1 MKDNGTCKHLLQEPK
16 LTLTRCIDILLD
28 ICRSSKATALQLQ
41 AICPQEDLKFVWVES

>member
-16 LTLTRCIDILLD
+16 LTLTRCID